1 MKNKKRII
9 YILLLLIIFF
19 GVILGLLFS
28 GIINIS
34 NDEPIIEEPI
44 KEEIEV
50 IKQPYRDVWLEN
62 KNINEDYQGE
72 IIFESGLI
80 NKSFVQA
87 KSCFDRDGKLY
98 TFYSES
104 GRLITDPTGLTGN
117 DVYIWTNWKDR
128 TYDYDILGGSVFMDY
143 RNELSDQNLIIYGHH
158 FSKQNGHDPERV
170 KAFTPLELLLDSSNY
185 KKNKYVN
192 LVLDNKTNKY
202 ELVSVYI
209 FDNEKNYYLENCQ
222 YWRTEYN
229 YDDYSDTIDDTYYE
243 SYIKAISENALYDT
257 GVKLTPEDKTLT
269 LQTCISGS
277 NTLFEICVFKLIDV
291 IEY

>member
-9 YILLLLIIFF
+9 YILLSLIVFF

-28 GIINIS
+28 GVIDVSDDN
-34 NDEPIIEEPI
+34 PIIEEPI
-44 KEEIEV
+44 EEVIED
-50 IKQPYRDVWLEN
+50 IKQPYRDLWLEN
-62 KNINEDYQGE
+62 KSINDDYQGE

-87 KSCFDRDGKLY
+87 KSCFDKDGKLY

-104 GRLITDPTGLTGN
+104 GRQITDSTGLTGN
-117 DVYIWTNWKDR
+117 DVYIWTNWKDM

-158 FSKQNGHDPERV
+158 FSVQNGHDPERV
-170 KAFTPLELLLDSSNY
+170 KAFTPLEKLLESSNY
-185 KKNKYVN
+185 ENNKYVN

-209 FDNEKNYYLENCQ
+209 FDSEKDYYLENCQ

>member
-1 MKNKKRII
+1 
-9 YILLLLIIFF
+9 
-19 GVILGLLFS
+19 
-28 GIINIS
+28 
-34 NDEPIIEEPI
+34 
-44 KEEIEV
+44 
-50 IKQPYRDVWLEN
+50 
-62 KNINEDYQGE
+62 
-72 IIFESGLI
+72 
-80 NKSFVQA
+80 
-87 KSCFDRDGKLY
+87 
-98 TFYSES
+98 
-104 GRLITDPTGLTGN
+104 
-117 DVYIWTNWKDR
+117 
-128 TYDYDILGGSVFMDY
+128 MDY

-185 KKNKYVN
+185 EKNKYVN

-209 FDNEKNYYLENCQ
+209 FDSEDSHYTDNCQ

-257 GVKLTPEDKTLT
+257 GIKLTTEDKTLT

-277 NTLFEICVFKLIDV
+277 NTLFEICVFKLVDV
-291 IEY
+291 IEYQ

>member
-9 YILLLLIIFF
+9 YILLSLIIFF

-28 GIINIS
+28 GVIDIS
-34 NDEPIIEEPI
+34 NDEPTIEEPI
-44 KEEIEV
+44 EEVIED
-50 IKQPYRDVWLEN
+50 IKQPYRDLWLEN
-62 KNINEDYQGE
+62 KSINDDYQGE

-87 KSCFDRDGKLY
+87 KSCFDKDGKLY

-104 GRLITDPTGLTGN
+104 GRQITDPTGLTGN
-117 DVYIWTNWKDR
+117 DVYIWTNWKDM

-158 FSKQNGHDPERV
+158 FSVQNGHDPERV
-170 KAFTPLELLLDSSNY
+170 KAFTPLEKLLESSNY
-185 KKNKYVN
+185 ENNKYVN

-209 FDNEKNYYLENCQ
+209 FDSEKDYYLENCQ